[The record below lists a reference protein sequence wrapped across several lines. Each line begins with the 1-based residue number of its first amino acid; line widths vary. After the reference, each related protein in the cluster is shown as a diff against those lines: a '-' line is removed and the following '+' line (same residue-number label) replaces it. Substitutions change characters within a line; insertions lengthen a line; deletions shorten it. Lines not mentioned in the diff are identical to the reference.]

1 VRLSTRLF
9 PVVLLG
15 ILSLAACQRGSPP
28 TLMPTAVPPGGAQ
41 VALSASVLPS
51 PLAAS
56 ATPVPTDTATPTATP
71 TPTPTS
77 TPSPTPQPEALLQLA
92 GRALAYGDNAEAE
105 ASFQAILGRADASEA
120 NERAALLGLADA
132 QLSEG
137 LFADAE
143 STLAGFLSRFPDAP
157 ETPKATFWLG
167 RARQGQM
174 NWQGAIEA
182 FQAYLALDP
191 TLSAYISDMV
201 ADGYLALGDN
211 AAALEAYE
219 AALTGAATSDKV
231 MSLRERL
238 AQAYLAAGQVDAAIA
253 QYDAIR
259 GATED
264 RATLARMDYLSGYAL
279 LLNGRGAEGYERYL
293 HAVNTYPDA
302 YDSYMALIALVEAG
316 YPVDDF
322 QRGLVDYSAG
332 ACLPAINAFYRQIE
346 ADPYNHPADGH
357 LYVARCYV
365 DLGNYSAAL
374 TELDV
379 LIETHPDDPLWVE
392 GRLEKAK
399 VLAAM
404 GETGAAV
411 QSYLDFAVGYPADGM
426 APVALWR
433 AADLWERVGAWNS
446 AREVYAQL
454 AAAYPAHQDAAEA
467 LLRAGLMAYRAGDTA
482 GALEHWQALIAG
494 YPGSEWAA
502 PALVWLLFGGELGG
516 AMVADQAQLAT
527 YQAQVA
533 ALPAD
538 NYYSLRAA
546 DLISGVIPFDPPATI
561 VWAPGGPDEQAEAEA
576 WLRGWLGLDPAA
588 DVATLSLDVVA
599 DPRWQRG
606 IRLWDL
612 GLATEGPAELNAVR
626 YDYRDNALISY
637 QLALAFRDMGL
648 YRSSILAAEAL
659 IRLSPAATAL
669 EAPPFVGRLAYP
681 AYYRELVESA
691 AADYDVDPLLI
702 LAMIRQESLF
712 ESFAESW
719 AAAQG
724 LMQVIPSTGE
734 GIARQLGWPN
744 YRNEDLFKPYVSV
757 RFGTYYLAQQLA
769 AFDGKPF
776 VALSAYNGGPGNAS
790 RWHQTAPDSP
800 DLYLEVITL
809 GEPRRYIQRIY
820 SHYHYYRAL
829 YGGGE

>member
-1 VRLSTRLF
+1 
-9 PVVLLG
+9 VVLTGL
-15 ILSLAACQRGSPP
+15 LLLAACQRSGPA
-28 TLMPTAVPPGGAQ
+28 TLMPTAAPPGATH
-41 VALSASVLPS
+41 VALSGPVS
-51 PLAAS
+51 PRPPAAS
-56 ATPVPTDTATPTATP
+56 ATPVPTHTPTPTATSTPTSTP
-71 TPTPTS
+71 TPTP
-77 TPSPTPQPEALLQLA
+77 QPDALLQLA
-92 GRALAYGDNAEAE
+92 DRALEYGDHAEAM
-105 ASFQAILGRADASEA
+105 ASFQSILGRADASQD
-120 NERAALLGLADA
+120 NERAALLGLAQA

-143 STLAGFLSRFPDAP
+143 TTLADFLSRYPAAP
-157 ETPKATFWLG
+157 EAAKATFWLG

-174 NWQGAIEA
+174 NWRGAIEA
-182 FQAYLALDP
+182 FQAYLALDA
-191 TLSAYISDMV
+191 TLSAYISNMV
-201 ADGYLALGDN
+201 ADGFLALGDN

-219 AALTGAATSDKV
+219 VALTGAATTDKV

-238 AQAYLAAGQVDAAIA
+238 AQAYLAAGQVDAAVA
-253 QYDAIR
+253 QYDAI
-259 GATED
+259 GLLTD
-264 RATLARMDYLSGYAL
+264 DPDTLARMDYLSGYAL
-279 LLNGRGAEGYERYL
+279 LLTGRGSEGYDRYL
-293 HAVNTYPDA
+293 HSVTTYPEA
-302 YDSYMALIALVEAG
+302 YDSYMALIALIEAG

-322 QRGLVDYSAG
+322 QRGLVDYYAG
-332 ACLPAINAFYRQIE
+332 ACLPAINAFYRHIE

-365 DLGNYSAAL
+365 ALGNYSAAL

-379 LIETHPDDPLWVE
+379 LIETHPGDPLWVE
-392 GRLEKAK
+392 GRLERAK

-411 QSYLDFAVGYPADGM
+411 QSYLDFAADHPDEEM

-433 AADLWERVGAWNS
+433 AADIWERAGAWNS
-446 AREVYAQL
+446 AREVYSHL

-467 LLRAGLMAYRAGDTA
+467 LLRAGLMAYRGGDTV
-482 GALEHWQALIAG
+482 GALEHWQALIAN
-494 YPGSEWAA
+494 YPDSESAA

-516 AMVADQAQLAT
+516 AIAADEAQLAT

-538 NYYSLRAA
+538 NYYSLRVA
-546 DLISGVIPFDPPATI
+546 DLISGVVPFDPPPAI
-561 VWAPGGPDEQAEAEA
+561 RWGADGPEEQAEAES
-576 WLRGWLGLDPAA
+576 WLRDWLGLDPGL
-588 DVATLSLDVVA
+588 DVATLSPDVVA

-612 GLATEGPAELNAVR
+612 GLAIEGRAELNALR

-637 QLALAFRDMGL
+637 QLALAFQEMGL
-648 YRSSILAAEAL
+648 YRSSILATEAL

-669 EAPPFVGRLAYP
+669 EAPRFVARLAYP
-681 AYYRELVESA
+681 AYYRGLVEA
-691 AADYDVDPLLI
+691 AAAEFGIDPLLV

-724 LMQVIPSTGE
+724 LMQIIPSTGE
-734 GIARQLGWPN
+734 YIARQLDWPN
-744 YRNEDLFKPYVSV
+744 YRNDDLYKPYVSV

-769 AFDGKPF
+769 AFDAKPF

-790 RWHQTAPDSP
+790 RWYQIAPDSP

-809 GEPRRYIQRIY
+809 SEPRRYIQRIY
-820 SHYHYYRAL
+820 AHYHYYRAL
-829 YGGGE
+829 YGAGE